1 MIELENIWR
10 TYTMGGEE
18 LHALA
23 GVSETIAEGEHV
35 AVMGPS
41 GSGKSTML
49 NMLGCLDRPTSGSYR
64 LAGRQVADLTDEEL
78 SRVRQTEIGFVFQ
91 SYPLVPRLDAAANVE
106 LPMIF
111 AGVPRTE
118 RRERVRKAMQGVGVA
133 DRAKHRPA
141 EMSGG
146 QRQRVAIARATVM
159 EPKILLADEPTGNL
173 DSASGN
179 QVLDLLEN
187 MSADGLTLIV
197 VTHDPAVARR
207 ADRVI
212 VLGDGRIVRRMAGSE
227 VTDLARLFSG
237 GEA

>member
-1 MIELENIWR
+1 MIELEDIWR
-10 TYTMGGEE
+10 TYTMGDEE

-23 GVSETIAEGEHV
+23 GVSETIGEGEHV

-41 GSGKSTML
+41 GSGKSTLL

-64 LAGRQVADLTDEEL
+64 QVADLTDGEL

-91 SYPLVPRLDAAANVE
+91 SYHLVPRLDAAANVE

-111 AGVPRTE
+111 AGVSRTQ

-173 DSASGN
+173 DSASGS
-179 QVLDLLEN
+179 QVLDLLES
-187 MSADGLTLIV
+187 MSADGLTLVV